1 MCDIVPSILSI
12 GKCGWCG
19 QIVLGICLAVLVI
32 SLKWLNIFL
41 KKVVNDVIKSEVS
54 TGVGIFFGRA
64 AAKPGQKSDIGS
76 FLTSYT
82 TKLQTLVLYLLL
94 IDICD

>member
-54 TGVGIFFGRA
+54 TGVGIFFW
-64 AAKPGQKSDIGS
+64 K
-76 FLTSYT
+76 
-82 TKLQTLVLYLLL
+82 VLCSWSEKAISKASALK
-94 IDICD
+94 